1 MYSITTA
8 LTTSIA
14 IFCVSLLDLGDE
26 RTSISSLMKSVM
38 QDDFDITIA
47 NKMDAD
53 HGLTV
58 PLTLMC
64 GQPHAWPC
72 PVIPIATN
80 VVPFP
85 VPSGQRGLKLDR
97 ARRKAAE
104 SFDSDLKV
112 QIWGTG
118 GMSHQLQGG
127 RWPHS
132 QRFPSH
138 QCVHKKAVGG
148 EFNLQQ
154 LGVLLPLAKT
164 VSQAAASAKFWPAS
178 RFYGTLSS
186 SSKVEMR

>member
-1 MYSITTA
+1 MDSTATA

-14 IFCVSLLDLGDE
+14 IFCVSVLDVGDE
-26 RTSISSLMKSVM
+26 RTSISSPMKSVM

-72 PVIPIATN
+72 PVIPMATN

-97 ARRKAAE
+97 ARRKAAQ
-104 SFDSDLKV
+104 SFDTDLKV

-118 GMSHQLQGG
+118 LIHKDFQAISAFIKRWLG
-127 RWPHS
+127 RI
-132 QRFPSH
+132 QPSAAW
-138 QCVHKKAVGG
+138 CFAAISKNRGPSSSVGKVLACQ
-148 EFNLQQ
+148 EVLRDIEQQ
-154 LGVLLPLAKT
+154 LE
-164 VSQAAASAKFWPAS
+164 S
-178 RFYGTLSS
+178 
-186 SSKVEMR
+186 